1 MPWLHIRMETQVCCS
16 CVGEREMQTAFEAC
30 ANARAWPC
38 FRVLI
43 SHDAA
48 RWVRRTSGL
57 GYARKLTTHSVRRVT
72 HNVDRAT
79 CLRAV
84 LFGEIQQ
91 LCVDVELRKLVL
103 QHGYAEVRAAAH
115 DLRHE
120 SALSR
125 AQKSRDEKA
134 W

>member
-1 MPWLHIRMETQVCCS
+1 
-16 CVGEREMQTAFEAC
+16 
-30 ANARAWPC
+30 
-38 FRVLI
+38 
-43 SHDAA
+43 
-48 RWVRRTSGL
+48 
-57 GYARKLTTHSVRRVT
+57 
-72 HNVDRAT
+72 
-79 CLRAV
+79 
-84 LFGEIQQ
+84 
-91 LCVDVELRKLVL
+91 VELRKLVL

>member
-1 MPWLHIRMETQVCCS
+1 
-16 CVGEREMQTAFEAC
+16 MQTALEAC

-43 SHDAA
+43 SRDAA

-57 GYARKLTTHSVRRVT
+57 GYAWKLTTHSVRRVT